1 MSLNPLGNLMQHRWY
16 HPCFSLYLI
25 SFPGLVFLPLTRKTA
40 CPVNWLPLMA
50 NLIYHVYHFSS
61 RERHII
67 SMNKQSCNPWGIQSS
82 NNLPV
87 FHTCDWNHLV
97 GSPGWEDSLCM
108 GNNNFKQCLTKL
120 PASCIAMGVLNK
132 SDLATICPAE
142 PMPCGVPWGIQTRIR
157 PGSCPLGA
165 QPSRRDRRYR

>member
-40 CPVNWLPLMA
+40 CPVNSLPLMA

-61 RERHII
+61 RESHVI
-67 SMNKQSCNPWGIQSS
+67 SINKQSHNPWGIQSS
-82 NNLPV
+82 SHLPL

-97 GSPGWEDSLCM
+97 GGPGWEDDLFLWETTISSHVSP
-108 GNNNFKQCLTKL
+108 NCL
-120 PASCIAMGVLNK
+120 PGVLPWGYLTSLTWPLDAQLSPCPVLYHEGSRQE
-132 SDLATICPAE
+132 SDLVLA
-142 PMPCGVPWGIQTRIR
+142 
-157 PGSCPLGA
+157 L
-165 QPSRRDRRYR
+165 